1 MSILVE
7 PHTNRFTIRTAEVD
21 MFDRLKLSSL
31 FLMMQEVAARHASMY
46 GFGFDDLVKQQT
58 FWVLSRVKVAIL
70 QMPMAETV
78 INIKTW
84 PRGVDKLFALRDF
97 VFTDASDNYIGAATT
112 SWLVVDRQSL
122 RPRRPDILK
131 ELTYPHEAAL
141 GEEAS
146 RLTSH
151 EHAAYSHSVTARFS
165 DIDINRHVNN
175 SRYIDWMLDALTPE
189 EMPYRDFSF
198 EVNFC
203 HQLAMDETIN
213 LYQFKTGE
221 TCFFEG
227 RMHETTHVIAQ
238 LKRKCLSS

>member
-1 MSILVE
+1 MAILVE

-31 FLMMQEVAARHASMY
+31 FLMMQEVAARHAAMY

-58 FWVLSRVKVAIL
+58 FWVLSRVKVVMQ

-97 VFTDASDNYIGAATT
+97 IFTDANENHLGSATT
-112 SWLVVDRQSL
+112 SWLVVDRQTL

-131 ELTYPHEAAL
+131 ELVYPHESAL
-141 GEEAS
+141 GEEAP
-146 RLTSH
+146 RLTLH
-151 EHAAYSHSVTARFS
+151 AHAAYSHSHTARFS

-189 EMPYRDFSF
+189 EMPYHDFSF
-198 EVNFC
+198 VVNFC
-203 HQLAMDETIN
+203 QQLAMGETIN

-227 RMHETTHVIAQ
+227 RMHKTTHVIAQ
-238 LKRKCLSS
+238 LERKGLSF